1 MKRLSQRAESLA
13 IERRDLLLSRVI
25 ILLNGSREEA
35 VEDSAELW
43 ERYKANN
50 NDKIAKEKLLECYL
64 PLVKQIAHSII
75 KKLWSGIEMDDL
87 VSDGTFGVM
96 RAIEQFDPSRGI
108 KFETYATPVIRGAI
122 YNGLRDLDWMP
133 ERTRSRV
140 RSLQGAMEKFMM
152 DHGRPGTE
160 EELAR
165 ELKTTAR
172 EVSDLFFD
180 LFCMYIPSLDQ
191 PMGDSEEEGFSFLDV
206 LEDKQGSDP
215 AHEMEARESMKAIKD
230 AVAQLDSNEKM
241 LITLHYYQGVSFDKV
256 AEKMGMSLQK
266 VSQIHRLVVFKLKD
280 WLSKRDF

>member
-1 MKRLSQRAESLA
+1 
-13 IERRDLLLSRVI
+13 
-25 ILLNGSREEA
+25 
-35 VEDSAELW
+35 VEDPSLLW
-43 ERYKANN
+43 ECYKNTDDRKAR
-50 NDKIAKEKLLECYL
+50 EKLLEYYL
-64 PLVKQIAHSII
+64 PLVKQIAHSVI

-133 ERTRSRV
+133 ERTRARV
-140 RSLQGAMEKFMM
+140 RSLQSAMEKFMM
-152 DHGRPGTE
+152 EHGRPGTE

-165 ELKTTAR
+165 ELKTTSR

-180 LFCMYIPSLDQ
+180 LFCMYVPSLDQ
-191 PMGDSEEEGFSFLDV
+191 PMGDTEEEGFSFLDV

-215 AHEMEARESMKAIKD
+215 AHEMEAAESTKAIKD
-230 AVAQLDSNEKM
+230 AVSQLDGDEKT
-241 LITLHYYQGVSFDKV
+241 LIKLHYYQGISFEKCAQEMHISQHKV
-256 AEKMGMSLQK
+256 E
-266 VSQIHRLVVFKLKD
+266 QIHRRVTFKLKD